1 MKENSQKSFILYS
14 DYYDMI
20 NELSDA
26 EAGELVKSVFKYT
39 NTGEI
44 PELTGMAKMAFI
56 VIKQN
61 LDRNATKYQETI
73 EKRRIAGSKGGKQ
86 RVKNLTDSSVQA
98 NQANA
103 TFAKQTQANQ
113 ADNDNVNVNDNVND
127 NVNVNVNDNLS
138 LLSERGEILKRGE
151 REILENYVLRNK
163 LAKKNVKAYVNKIIK
178 NGDHIAIL
186 EEERERENLH
196 KKLEAEE
203 RIRKAESEALKKKAE
218 AEAKILEENIKE
230 KIRREM
236 LSKDNIERDLA
247 NIKDKLSAAK
257 ILTKYYEQCNSPPQE
272 FNAIVKKY
280 NLDTLEKANDYLK
293 EYYMNKC
300 REAVGFP
307 KQI

>member
-1 MKENSQKSFILYS
+1 MKENPQKSFILYS
-14 DYYDMI
+14 DYSDMI

-26 EAGELVKSVFKYT
+26 EAGELLKSVFKYT
-39 NTGEI
+39 NTGEA
-44 PELTGMAKMAFI
+44 PDLKGMAKMAFI

-61 LDRNATKYQETI
+61 LDRNAVKYQETI

-113 ADNDNVNVNDNVND
+113 ADNVNDNVNDNDND

-151 REILENYVLRNK
+151 RDILENYVLRNK
-163 LAKKNVKAYVNKIIK
+163 LAKKNAKAYVNQIIK

-186 EEERERENLH
+186 EKERLRENL
-196 KKLEAEE
+196 LQEE
-203 RIRKAESEALKKKAE
+203 IEEKNRRKKAE
-218 AEAKILEENIKE
+218 AEAKVLEENIKE
-230 KIRREM
+230 KLRREM
-236 LSKDNIERDLA
+236 LSKDNIKRDLA
-247 NIKDKLSAAK
+247 RIKDKLSAAK

>member
-61 LDRNATKYQETI
+61 LDRNAVKYQETI

-86 RVKNLTDSSVQA
+86 RVKNLTESPVQA

-113 ADNDNVNVNDNVND
+113 ADNVNDNDNDNVNVNVNDNVND
-127 NVNVNVNDNLS
+127 NIS

-151 REILENYVLRNK
+151 RELLENYVLRNK
-163 LAKKNVKAYVNKIIK
+163 LAKKNAKAYVNQIIK

-186 EEERERENLH
+186 KAEREREKLH
-196 KKLEAEE
+196 KKKIQAE
-203 RIRKAESEALKKKAE
+203 ILRKKEE

-247 NIKDKLSAAK
+247 EIKDKLSAAK

-272 FNAIVKKY
+272 FNDIVKKY
-280 NLDTLEKANDYLK
+280 NLDTLEKAKDYLK